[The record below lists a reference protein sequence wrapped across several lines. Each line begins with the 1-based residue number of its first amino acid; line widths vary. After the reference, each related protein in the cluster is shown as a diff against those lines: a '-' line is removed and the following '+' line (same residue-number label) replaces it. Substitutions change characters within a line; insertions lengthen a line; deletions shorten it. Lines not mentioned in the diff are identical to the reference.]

1 MRLRATAVAVLAL
14 LAACRHDA
22 LPPQV
27 TVEEVVA
34 ELAPP
39 LAAGAAVD
47 EPSPGA
53 VHPGAL
59 QPGQIRPGEG
69 PRDSLVAPPPTR
81 VTLHVD
87 VPPDAVLRFSVG
99 VAGSKQRE
107 SGRSGVEFRVLADGR
122 ERFRELLNPA
132 ARLRHRQW
140 VDGSVDLHA
149 DAGRALEV
157 VLETRAEDPTL
168 PLAGTPGWSHVRLVR
183 QTTHER
189 QRATAAQPNLL
200 VLLVDTLRAD
210 RLGVYGATPSP
221 SPTLDRLASRGLVF
235 EDSVSQS
242 SWTMPSVASILT
254 GLHPRSHGA
263 PGMRGVAGDVT
274 PETGFL
280 ADALVT
286 WPELAQR
293 AGLTT
298 VAVSANPLLS
308 RATNLAQGFETLV
321 ELPWGSTTEEWS
333 PASDVNRIFLDWLAG
348 HRAWRFVAYLHYM
361 EPHDPYWP
369 PESMRPPQPAG
380 LRPLVAQGRVAKA
393 VRTKGAP
400 PLSPVEVEY
409 LRGLYT
415 GEVRAWDEQLEH
427 LLRGLEAAGV
437 LDSTVVIVTADH
449 GEEFLEHGR
458 MRHGSHLYE
467 ESIRVPLV
475 LAGPGIPVGRR
486 PDTAQGID
494 VLPTIVGIL
503 GLTPTAALPGR
514 DLLATLT
521 GRDVVSETPSGLTAE
536 GAPTDVVSLRSGH
549 WKLIRTVATGTD
561 ELYDL
566 AADPGEHASDP
577 SNGDAKALRDRL
589 AGWLA
594 GAPAAPRT
602 TGSDPGL
609 HDKLRA
615 LGYVE

>member
-1 MRLRATAVAVLAL
+1 MRLRAVVAALAL
-14 LAACRHDA
+14 LAACRRDA

-47 EPSPGA
+47 EPTPGA
-53 VHPGAL
+53 VHPDVL
-59 QPGQIRPGEG
+59 HPGQSRPGEG
-69 PRDSLVAPPPTR
+69 SRLSLVTPPPSK
-81 VTLHVD
+81 VTLRLD
-87 VPPDAVLRFSVG
+87 VPPDALLRFSVG
-99 VAGSKQRE
+99 VAGVTERE
-107 SGRSGVEFRVLADGR
+107 SGKSGVEFRVVVDGR
-122 ERFRELLNPA
+122 ERFRETLHPA
-132 ARLRHRQW
+132 ARRRHRQW
-140 VDGSVDLHA
+140 IDGSVDLHGES
-149 DAGRALEV
+149 GRTVAA
-157 VLETRAEDPTL
+157 VLETRAEDPHL

-183 QTTHER
+183 QTSHER
-189 QRATAAQPNLL
+189 QRATAGHPNLL

-210 RLGVYGATPSP
+210 RLGIYGADPSP

-263 PGMRGVAGDVT
+263 PGMWGTGGDAR
-274 PETGFL
+274 PEAGFL
-280 ADALVT
+280 ADDLVT

-298 VAVSANPLLS
+298 VAVSANPLMS

-321 ELPWGSTTEEWS
+321 ELPWGSTTDEWS
-333 PASDVNRIFLDWLAG
+333 PASDVNRLFLDWLDQ

-369 PESMRPPQPAG
+369 PESMRPPPPAG

-409 LRGLYT
+409 LRGLYN
-415 GEVRAWDEQLEH
+415 GEVRAWDEQLGN
-427 LLRGLEAAGV
+427 LLRGLETAGV
-437 LDSTVVIVTADH
+437 LDSTIVIVTADH

-486 PDTAQGID
+486 SDTAQGID
-494 VLPTIVGIL
+494 VLPTIAGIL
-503 GLTPTAALPGR
+503 GLTPPATLPGR
-514 DLLATLT
+514 DLLATQT

-536 GAPTDVVSLRSGH
+536 GAPTDVVSLRAGH
-549 WKLIRTVATGTD
+549 WKLIRTMATGTD

-577 SNGDAKALRDRL
+577 SNGDAKALGDRL
-589 AGWLA
+589 ATWLA

-602 TGSDPGL
+602 TGTDPGL

-615 LGYVE
+615 LGYVD

>member
-1 MRLRATAVAVLAL
+1 MRRGAPVVAALAL
-14 LAACRHDA
+14 LVACRRDA

-39 LAAGAAVD
+39 LVAEAVVD

-53 VHPGAL
+53 VHPGVL
-59 QPGQIRPGEG
+59 QPGQSRPGEG
-69 PRDSLVAPPPTR
+69 PRKSLVVPPPTK
-81 VTLHVD
+81 VTLRLE

-99 VAGSKQRE
+99 VDGRKERE
-107 SGRSGVEFRVLADGR
+107 SGKSGVQFRVTIAGR
-122 ERFRELLNPA
+122 ERFSETLNPA
-132 ARLRHRQW
+132 ARQRHRQW

-149 DAGRALEV
+149 DAGRTVEA
-157 VLETRAEDPTL
+157 VLETRAEDPAL

-189 QRATAAQPNLL
+189 QRASAAHPNLL
-200 VLLVDTLRAD
+200 VLLIDTLRAD
-210 RLGVYGATPSP
+210 RLGAYGADPSP

-235 EDSVSQS
+235 EDSISQS

-254 GLHPRSHGA
+254 GLHPRSHGT

-298 VAVSANPLLS
+298 VAVAANPLMS

-321 ELPWGSTTEEWS
+321 ELPWGSTTDAWS
-333 PASDVNRIFLDWLAG
+333 PASDVNRIFLDWVAG

-361 EPHDPYWP
+361 DPHDPYWP
-369 PESMRPPQPAG
+369 PESMRPPQPPG

-393 VRTKGAP
+393 TKTKGAP
-400 PLSPVEVEY
+400 PLTPVEVEY
-409 LRGLYT
+409 LSKLYT
-415 GEVRAWDEQLEH
+415 GEVRAWDEQLAA
-427 LLRGLEAAGV
+427 LLHGLESAGV
-437 LDSTVVIVTADH
+437 LDSTIILVTADH

-467 ESIRVPLV
+467 ESIRVPLILV
-475 LAGPGIPVGRR
+475 GPGVPVGRR
-486 PDTAQGID
+486 ADTAQGID
-494 VLPTIVGIL
+494 VLPTIAGIL
-503 GLTPTAALPGR
+503 DLTPPAALPGR
-514 DLLATLT
+514 DLLATRI
-521 GRDVVSETPSGLTAE
+521 GRDVVSETPSGLTPD
-536 GAPTDVVSLRSGH
+536 GAPTDVVSLRTGH
-549 WKLIRTVATGTD
+549 WKLIRTMATGTV

-566 AADPGEHASDP
+566 AADPGEHASNVA
-577 SNGDAKALRDRL
+577 NGEAKVLADRL

-594 GAPAAPRT
+594 SARAAPP
-602 TGSDPGL
+602 TGGTDPAL